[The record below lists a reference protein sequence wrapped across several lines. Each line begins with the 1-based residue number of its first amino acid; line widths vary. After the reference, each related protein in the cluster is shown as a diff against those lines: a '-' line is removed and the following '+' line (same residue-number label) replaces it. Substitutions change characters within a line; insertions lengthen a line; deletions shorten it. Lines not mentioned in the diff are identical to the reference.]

1 MAGHTAWEVIAAS
14 PTTGRGGRRRRRPH
28 RRRRY
33 RAIRKSRA
41 LPMAAFEC
49 GPPPRF
55 PLEHDCAS
63 IQQGSAFGLIRWL

>member
-1 MAGHTAWEVIAAS
+1 MAGHTAWEVISVS

-41 LPMAAFEC
+41 LPMAVFEY

-55 PLEHDCAS
+55 PLERDWAF
-63 IQQGSAFGLIRWL
+63 IQQGSAFGLIR